1 VLIGVAL
8 AAAVAGWLVGAYFLW
23 QSVIPDGLRLP
34 DVQETSLFPTS
45 TLSEAETY
53 ERFVRWDFVVVQ
65 LVVLAVVAVYARIG
79 PKFVRE
85 SAAGPI
91 GTGMLLAML
100 GLGLVWLLQLP
111 FGLAELWWQRRHD
124 VTDASYGEWIVSGWF
139 GLGGEFLF
147 ICLAMLIVVGLAQ
160 VVGDWWWLPGSFAFV
175 GLALLFTFVFPYL
188 IPGQKSLHRPALAAA
203 ASSYEQQ
210 LGLDDIPIKVQDVS
224 GETTLPNAEAV
235 GLGPTRRVVLWSTIL
250 RPPFTLDEQKV
261 VVAHE
266 LGHHARKH
274 LWKSV
279 GWYAL
284 FAIPG
289 AFVISRV
296 TRRRGGMRNPEAVPL
311 GLLTLNALVAG
322 VEMLIPIQ
330 AEYYALEGLGQLVE
344 TIEMVKAH
352 LNQELS
358 ITTILV
364 TMYDARTNLA
374 SGVAQEVR
382 SHFRDQ
388 VLHTTIPRSVR
399 VSEAPS
405 YGQTV
410 MTYDPGSPGALSYLE
425 AARELAVRG
434 TWA

>member
-1 VLIGVAL
+1 VIGVAL
-8 AAAVAGWLVGAYFLW
+8 AAAVAGWFVAAYFLW

-34 DVQETSLFPTS
+34 DVDETSLFPTS

-53 ERFVRWDFVVVQ
+53 ERFVRWDFVLAE

-124 VTDASYGEWIVSGWF
+124 VTEASYGEWILSGWF
-139 GLGGEFLF
+139 GLGGQFLF

-160 VVGDWWWLPGSFAFV
+160 VVGDWWWLPGGVAFV
-175 GLALLFTFVFPYL
+175 ALSLLFTFVFPYL
-188 IPGQKSLHRPALAAA
+188 IPGQKSLHRPELAAA
-203 ASSYEQQ
+203 ASSYERE

-224 GETTLPNAEAV
+224 GDTTLPNAEAV

-250 RPPFTLDEQKV
+250 RPPFSLDEQKV

-274 LWKSV
+274 LWKGV

-311 GLLTLNALVAG
+311 GLLALIVLSIIATPLLNVITRHMEAEADWVALTLTQDPQDA
-322 VEMLIPIQ
+322 
-330 AEYYALEGLGQLVE
+330 EGLFKQFTYAAHADPSPPTWSYVLIE
-344 TIEMVKAH
+344 THPTGLQRIEM
-352 LNQELS
+352 
-358 ITTILV
+358 
-364 TMYDARTNLA
+364 ARA
-374 SGVAQEVR
+374 W
-382 SHFRDQ
+382 H
-388 VLHTTIPRSVR
+388 
-399 VSEAPS
+399 
-405 YGQTV
+405 
-410 MTYDPGSPGALSYLE
+410 
-425 AARELAVRG
+425 ARERAG
-434 TWA
+434 P

>member
-1 VLIGVAL
+1 VLIGVGL
-8 AAAVAGWLVGAYFLW
+8 AAAVAGWLVAAYFLW
-23 QSVIPDGLRLP
+23 QSIIPDKLRLP
-34 DVQETSLFPTS
+34 DVKETSLFPTS
-45 TLSEAETY
+45 TLSEADTY
-53 ERFVRWDFVVVQ
+53 ERFVRWDFVLVQ
-65 LVVLAVVAVYARIG
+65 LVVLAVLAVYARIG
-79 PKFVRE
+79 PRFVRE

-124 VTDASYGEWIVSGWF
+124 VTEASYGEWIVSGWF
-139 GLGGEFLF
+139 GLGGQFLF

-160 VVGDWWWLPGSFAFV
+160 VVGDWWWLPGGAAFV

-250 RPPFTLDEQKV
+250 RRPFTLDEQKV

-274 LWKSV
+274 LWKAV

-311 GLLTLNALVAG
+311 GLLTLIVLSILATPMLNVITRHMEAEADWVALTLTQDPQDA
-322 VEMLIPIQ
+322 
-330 AEYYALEGLGQLVE
+330 EGLFKQFTYAAHADPSPPMWSYVLME
-344 TIEMVKAH
+344 THPTGLQRIEM
-352 LNQELS
+352 
-358 ITTILV
+358 
-364 TMYDARTNLA
+364 ARA
-374 SGVAQEVR
+374 WQ
-382 SHFRDQ
+382 
-388 VLHTTIPRSVR
+388 
-399 VSEAPS
+399 
-405 YGQTV
+405 
-410 MTYDPGSPGALSYLE
+410 
-425 AARELAVRG
+425 AREQAG
-434 TWA
+434 P

>member
-1 VLIGVAL
+1 VIGVAL
-8 AAAVAGWLVGAYFLW
+8 AAAVAGWLVAAYYLW

-34 DVQETSLFPTS
+34 DVDETSLFPTS

-53 ERFVRWDFVVVQ
+53 ERFVRWDFVLAE

-79 PKFVRE
+79 PRFVRE

-124 VTDASYGEWIVSGWF
+124 VTEASYGEWILSGWF
-139 GLGGEFLF
+139 GLGGQFLF

-160 VVGDWWWLPGSFAFV
+160 VLGDWWWLPGGVAFV
-175 GLALLFTFVFPYL
+175 GLSLLFTFVFPYL
-188 IPGQKSLHRPALAAA
+188 IPGQKSLHKPALAAA
-203 ASSYEQQ
+203 ANSYEQE
-210 LGLDDIPIKVQDVS
+210 LGLDNIPIKVQDVS
-224 GETTLPNAEAV
+224 GDTTLPNAEAV

-250 RPPFTLDEQKV
+250 RPPFSLDEQKV

-274 LWKSV
+274 LLKGV

-311 GLLTLNALVAG
+311 GLLTLIVLSIIATPLLNVITRHMEAEADWVALTLTQDPQDA
-322 VEMLIPIQ
+322 
-330 AEYYALEGLGQLVE
+330 EGLFKQFTYAAHADPSPPTWSYVLLE
-344 TIEMVKAH
+344 THPTGLQRIEM
-352 LNQELS
+352 
-358 ITTILV
+358 
-364 TMYDARTNLA
+364 ARA
-374 SGVAQEVR
+374 WQ
-382 SHFRDQ
+382 
-388 VLHTTIPRSVR
+388 
-399 VSEAPS
+399 
-405 YGQTV
+405 
-410 MTYDPGSPGALSYLE
+410 
-425 AARELAVRG
+425 AREQAG
-434 TWA
+434 H